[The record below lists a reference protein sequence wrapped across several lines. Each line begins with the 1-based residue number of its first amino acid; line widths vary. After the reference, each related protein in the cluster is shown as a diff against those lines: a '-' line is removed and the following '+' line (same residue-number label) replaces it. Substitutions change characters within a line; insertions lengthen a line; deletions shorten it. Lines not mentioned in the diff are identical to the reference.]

1 MSVRYVRIRTPFQEI
16 PSLLITKE
24 VGDKLLS
31 LAYPDQSH
39 CQCIPSN
46 ISSGAWFLRSSGLRV
61 SCVGHL
67 ISLFVDQ
74 LKHWLTN

>member
-16 PSLLITKE
+16 PCLLITKE

-31 LAYPDQSH
+31 LSYPDQSH

-46 ISSGAWFLRSSGLRV
+46 INSGAWFFLSSGLRV
-61 SCVGHL
+61 ARIGHL
-67 ISLFVDQ
+67 ISLLVDQ

>member
-1 MSVRYVRIRTPFQEI
+1 MFVRYIRIRIPFQEI

-31 LAYPDQSH
+31 LAYPGLSH
-39 CQCIPSN
+39 CLCIPSN
-46 ISSGAWFLRSSGLRV
+46 INSGAWFLWSSGLRV
-61 SCVGHL
+61 ARIGHL
-67 ISLFVDQ
+67 ISLLVDQ

>member
-1 MSVRYVRIRTPFQEI
+1 MSLRYVRIRIPFQET

-31 LAYPDQSH
+31 LAYPAQGH
-39 CQCIPSN
+39 GQCIPSN
-46 ISSGAWFLRSSGLRV
+46 INSGAWFLWSSGPGV
-61 SCVGHL
+61 AHFGHL
-67 ISLFVDQ
+67 ISLLVDQ